1 MQEGYDKYKGRMF
14 KVANLYYWLIVVS
27 GPDLIEEVRQAPE
40 DALSFSEHINEVRD
54 IYTIRDCDSNDY

>member
-1 MQEGYDKYKGRMF
+1 MF

-27 GPDLIEEVRQAPE
+27 GPDLVEEVRQAPE

-54 IYTIRDCDSNDY
+54 IYTIRGCDSNDY